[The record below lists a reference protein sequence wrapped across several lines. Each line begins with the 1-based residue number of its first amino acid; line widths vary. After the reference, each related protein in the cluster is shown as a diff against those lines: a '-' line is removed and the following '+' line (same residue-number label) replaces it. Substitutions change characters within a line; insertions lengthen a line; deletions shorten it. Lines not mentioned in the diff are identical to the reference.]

1 MGLPF
6 LVLPSLKSSPPPS
19 SSKGK
24 KIKLRG
30 PLSPLKLILNE
41 AYVPTD
47 QHSWLKTNYNCLQ
60 HLMSPLIKFI
70 FFNTSPCR
78 LCLKNINTTWGTRER
93 NEETRRKKRDLKA
106 HTSRRKFVLARNWL
120 AAWTGFFWSDGESR
134 WLYFNTNDFSEVPRW
149 KVVSYYLR
157 WYPLTSSR

>member
-6 LVLPSLKSSPPPS
+6 LVLPSLESSPPS

-24 KIKLRG
+24 KNKAWS
-30 PLSPLKLILNE
+30 PLGPLKLILNE

-60 HLMSPLIKFI
+60 HLMCPLIKFI
-70 FFNTSPCR
+70 FLSTSPCR

-106 HTSRRKFVLARNWL
+106 HASRRKFVLARNWL

-134 WLYFNTNDFSEVPRW
+134 WLCFNTNDFSEIPCW